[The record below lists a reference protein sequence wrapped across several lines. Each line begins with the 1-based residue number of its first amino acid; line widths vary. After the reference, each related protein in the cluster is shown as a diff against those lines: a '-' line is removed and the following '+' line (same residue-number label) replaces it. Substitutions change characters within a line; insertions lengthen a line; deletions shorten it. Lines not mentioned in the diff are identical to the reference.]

1 MDPRNRSAGQSD
13 FVPVPTDTDFGD
25 PAQWSPD
32 ANNGTKIDP
41 YSATQLYGQPWDG
54 YDGAQARLTGIND
67 PRPQDPRVAAF
78 ALGSAGVNHPNYD
91 YGNSAVNYYKN
102 QPDYAQIPLI
112 QALLGR
118 R

>member
-54 YDGAQARLTGIND
+54 YDGAQARFSHSKIVANFSIISNGRLTRSKCICSIECLHKSTIE
-67 PRPQDPRVAAF
+67 PHTVA
-78 ALGSAGVNHPNYD
+78 
-91 YGNSAVNYYKN
+91 
-102 QPDYAQIPLI
+102 Q
-112 QALLGR
+112 
-118 R
+118 